1 MSDAQRYQKEL
12 DTILQELE
20 AKERLR
26 EQQRVKDRY
35 EAVNAIAPIVNEMGK
50 ARNWTKEQCLAK
62 IEQLVDDTLAT
73 ENQTDL

>member
-1 MSDAQRYQKEL
+1 MNDTERYQKEL

-26 EQQRVKDRY
+26 EQQRIQDRY
-35 EAVNAIAPIVNEMGK
+35 HAVNAIAPIVNEYGK
-50 ARNWTKEQCLAK
+50 AMNWTKEQCLAK

-73 ENQTDL
+73 EKSK